1 MSEIY
6 LYHHLGLGD
15 HISCHGIVR
24 YYCEKYNKVK
34 IFIQTVLKNNKNVD
48 LNELVSAI
56 INVDPTIEQNMIQEI
71 LSQLGVTYPK

>member
-1 MSEIY
+1 MWEIFQ
-6 LYHHLGLGD
+6 
-15 HISCHGIVR
+15 
-24 YYCEKYNKVK
+24 K
-34 IFIQTVLKNNKNVD
+34 ILKNNLTPNQAFLLFGMKQKTAIPTKINVD